1 LISIVVTTL
10 VAVALLAVRE
20 RVRDF
25 GVLRTVGFTP
35 HQVSSSLVGAHAVV
49 PFVTSLVSIPLGIAL
64 YIGVYG
70 LGGGD
75 SNDLVIAP
83 SWWLALV
90 PVVEAAMVIV
100 STGLPARISA
110 RTPITDALRYE

>member
-1 LISIVVTTL
+1 MISIVVTTL

-35 HQVSSSLVGAHAVV
+35 HQVSSSLVGAHARVDAR
-49 PFVTSLVSIPLGIAL
+49 SLD
-64 YIGVYG
+64 IGTRRRR
-70 LGGGD
+70 
-75 SNDLVIAP
+75 VIAP
-83 SWWLALV
+83 WWWLALV
-90 PVVEAAMVIV
+90 PVVAAAMVIV